1 MILVSLLMWIT
12 SVNTEIQIG
21 TESFNLSM
29 NLIYFIH
36 MEKFI
41 TLKKSK
47 RQRKHGF
54 LSLMKTNDGRKVIA
68 RRRARGRKRLTV

>member
-1 MILVSLLMWIT
+1 MWIT
-12 SVNTEIQIG
+12 PVNTEITVAQ
-21 TESFNLSM
+21 ESFHPDEDLV
-29 NLIYFIH
+29 YFSH

-68 RRRARGRKRLTV
+68 RRRAKGRKRLTI

>member
-1 MILVSLLMWIT
+1 MWIT
-12 SVNTEIQIG
+12 PVNTEI
-21 TESFNLSM
+21 TVAPESFHLSSD
-29 NLIYFIH
+29 LVYSGH

-54 LSLMKTNDGRKVIA
+54 LSLMKSNDGRKVIA
-68 RRRARGRKRLTV
+68 RRRAKGRKRLTI